1 MKQDHLRCFTNTGV
15 SRANRQS
22 KPEGTKLVRKSPV
35 QADENTLDGKQ
46 DCIHV
51 MKYEL
56 SRVLSYFR
64 STRDCACE

>member
-15 SRANRQS
+15 SRASRH
-22 KPEGTKLVRKSPV
+22 GIKLVCKSSV